1 MFTQEDYKAILEE
14 QELQAD
20 LSYEDKLNI
29 IEQQAIIA
37 EDMDMLSQINDKR
50 FVINENATQQAL
62 TAGTSDE
69 TKSAIVKAAEKAK
82 ESVEE
87 NPELASG
94 AQAAGAIGTLGIL
107 GITKLISKLRKKR
120 QEKLQK
126 NQSTKDIDA
135 QLRKAINKKKKLQA
149 AK

>member
-1 MFTQEDYKAILEE
+1 
-14 QELQAD
+14 
-20 LSYEDKLNI
+20 
-29 IEQQAIIA
+29 
-37 EDMDMLSQINDKR
+37 MDMLSQINDKR

-94 AQAAGAIGTLGIL
+94 A
-107 GITKLISKLRKKR
+107 
-120 QEKLQK
+120 
-126 NQSTKDIDA
+126 
-135 QLRKAINKKKKLQA
+135 
-149 AK
+149 